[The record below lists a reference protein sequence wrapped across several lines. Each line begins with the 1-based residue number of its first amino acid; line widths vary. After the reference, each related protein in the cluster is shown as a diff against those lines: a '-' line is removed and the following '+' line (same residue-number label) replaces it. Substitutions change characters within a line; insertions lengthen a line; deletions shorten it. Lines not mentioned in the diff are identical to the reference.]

1 MQHTIPIS
9 QLEKSL
15 GPQAASMA
23 HAVESCV
30 HCGFCL
36 PVCPTYQVLGE
47 EMDSPRG
54 RIVLMKSV
62 LEDEIPLAD
71 AAPYIDRCLGCLAC
85 VTACPSGVRYGELI
99 TPFRAYARGRAPRK
113 MVQNLQHS
121 LVTQTL
127 PYTSRF
133 RSAIAAGKLA
143 RPFSGMLPVELRGM
157 LDLLPDRLPAS
168 NPLPALTPAE
178 GPRRARVALLV
189 GCVQEVLAPEINWA
203 TLRVLAKNGVEV
215 VIPPGQGC
223 CGALLLH
230 TGDHAQARALARH
243 NLHRFPQDVDA
254 ILTNAAGCG
263 SGMKEY
269 DLLFQSQSDQDLA
282 GAFAH
287 KVQDI
292 NQFLVHLGLLPAPP
306 LPQPLRV
313 AYHDACHLAHAQG
326 ITAQPRSLLAAIP
339 NLTLLEIRDSD
350 TCCGSAGSYNLEQ
363 PEIAAELGRRK
374 AQNILQSAAEAVA
387 MCNIG
392 CMVQIRNHLH
402 SLGKLLPVFH
412 VIELLDMAYA
422 RQAGDLG

>member
-1 MQHTIPIS
+1 
-9 QLEKSL
+9 
-15 GPQAASMA
+15 MA
-23 HAVESCV
+23 QAVESCV

-54 RIVLMKSV
+54 RILLMKSV
-62 LEDEIPLAD
+62 LEEEITLAE
-71 AAPYIDRCLGCLAC
+71 AASYIDRCLGCLAC

-113 MVQNLQHS
+113 MIQKVQHS

-127 PYTSRF
+127 PYSSRF
-133 RSAIAAGKLA
+133 RSAISAGKLA
-143 RPFSGMLPVELRGM
+143 RPLRGLLPDELSGM
-157 LDLLPDRLPAS
+157 LDLLPDRLPAHQ
-168 NPLPALTPAE
+168 PLPALTPAE
-178 GPRRARVALLV
+178 GQRRARAALLV

-215 VIPPGQGC
+215 LVPSGQGC

-230 TGDHAQARALARH
+230 TGDHAQARALARQ
-243 NLHRFPQDVDA
+243 NLKAFPKDVDV

-269 DLLFQSQSDQDLA
+269 ELLFKGLRDEAVAS
-282 GAFAH
+282 AFAH

-292 NQFLVHLGLLPAPP
+292 SQFLASLGLVPP
-306 LPQPLRV
+306 PPIPQPLLV

-339 NLTLLEIRDSD
+339 NLTLIGIKDSD

-374 AQNILQSAAEAVA
+374 AQNIVQSGAQAVA

-392 CMVQIRNHLH
+392 CMIQIRNHLQTV
-402 SLGKLLPVFH
+402 GKLLPVFH
-412 VIELLDMAYA
+412 VMELLDMAYS
-422 RQAGDLG
+422 RL

>member
-1 MQHTIPIS
+1 MQHTIPVS
-9 QLEKSL
+9 ELEKGF
-15 GPQAASMA
+15 GPQVVAMA
-23 HAVESCV
+23 HAIESCV

-36 PVCPTYQVLGE
+36 PVCPTYQILGE

-62 LEDEIPLAD
+62 LENEISLAE

-85 VTACPSGVRYGELI
+85 VTTCPSGVRYGELI

-113 MVQNLQHS
+113 AIQNLQHR

-127 PYTSRF
+127 PYSSRF
-133 RSAIAAGKLA
+133 RSAITAGKLA
-143 RPFSGMLPVELRGM
+143 RPLGGLLPDELRGM
-157 LDLLPDRLPAS
+157 LNLLPERLPAHR
-168 NPLPALTPAE
+168 PLPSLTPAE
-178 GPRRARVALLV
+178 GPRRARAALLV
-189 GCVQEVLAPEINWA
+189 GCVQDVLAPEINWA

-215 VIPPGQGC
+215 VVPPGQGC
-223 CGALLLH
+223 CGALLIH
-230 TGDHAQARALARH
+230 TGDHAQARALARQ
-243 NLHRFPQDVDA
+243 NLKAFPQDVDV

-269 DLLFQSQSDQDLA
+269 ALLFQGLRDETVAS
-282 GAFAH
+282 AFAE

-292 NQFLVHLGLLPAPP
+292 SQFLATLGLVEPSP

-339 NLTLLEIRDSD
+339 NLTLIGIQDSD

-374 AQNILQSAAEAVA
+374 AQNILQSGAEAVA
-387 MCNIG
+387 MSNIG
-392 CMVQIRNHLH
+392 CMVQIRNHLRT
-402 SLGKLLPVFH
+402 LGKLLPVFH
-412 VIELLDMAYA
+412 ILELLDMAYA
-422 RQAGDLG
+422 QR